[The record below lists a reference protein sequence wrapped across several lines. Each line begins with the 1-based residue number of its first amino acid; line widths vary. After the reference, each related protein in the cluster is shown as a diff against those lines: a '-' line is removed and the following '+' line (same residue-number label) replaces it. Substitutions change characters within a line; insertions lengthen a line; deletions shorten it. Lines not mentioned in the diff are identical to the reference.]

1 MAVENVGPGGLHD
14 SRVPDDWF
22 VGFHRGLAARFW
34 RAAAATMA
42 DDDAQLV
49 CELLGA
55 PTGARL
61 LDVPCGD
68 GRLTIRLAA
77 AGYTAIGVDLAEAEL
92 ERGRRAAVEAGV
104 EARFVAGDLREL
116 PDVGPVDGIVS
127 WGNSFGYLIPADTAR
142 SLARMHRLLSSKG
155 RLVLES
161 LTVAESLLTAGIK
174 PWAEREFGGV
184 RMTSHNRYRP
194 SESRLETDY
203 VFEDEN
209 GRIERS
215 RAAHH
220 VHTTGEVVRMLRA
233 AGFTEVELR
242 GADGK
247 APYELGSP
255 RLIAVA
261 DA

>member
-1 MAVENVGPGGLHD
+1 MAVENIGPRGLHD

-49 CELLGA
+49 RELLGA
-55 PTGARL
+55 PTGARV

-161 LTVAESLLTAGIK
+161 LTVAESLLTA
-174 PWAEREFGGV
+174 AESSSG
-184 RMTSHNRYRP
+184 P
-194 SESRLETDY
+194 SAS
-203 VFEDEN
+203 
-209 GRIERS
+209 S
-215 RAAHH
+215 AAF
-220 VHTTGEVVRMLRA
+220 A
-233 AGFTEVELR
+233 
-242 GADGK
+242 
-247 APYELGSP
+247 
-255 RLIAVA
+255 
-261 DA
+261 